1 MWFVLDAGCRA
12 RALDAERNKQA
23 CRYTQDR
30 KGGTLYTYKIVTGRE
45 YWSRVW
51 NPKMGAFTTWTD
63 RGIQVRRRHSS
74 SLGALEGPQG
84 SHSLR

>member
-1 MWFVLDAGCRA
+1 MLFVLDAGYRA

-23 CRYTQDR
+23 CRYSQDR
-30 KGGTLYTYKIVTGRE
+30 IGATLYTYKIVTGRG
-45 YWSRVW
+45 YWIRVW
-51 NPKMGAFTTWTD
+51 NTMGAFTAWTD
-63 RGIQVRRRHSS
+63 RGIQVRGRHSS